1 VPIHGNDQLEAV
13 VTVPAAVARDLF
25 SMLTYAHALE
35 EKHREFLSISV
46 LFRGEVHHY
55 ARGAASAPFADAY
68 EPELREGIAFVLP
81 EGFALPDEIL
91 PRAPEKPLAMVMPE
105 GLVVCFHTP
114 AGELSTEIMSW
125 RPVMDALV
133 R

>member
-1 VPIHGNDQLEAV
+1 MVEAKSIV
-13 VTVPAAVARDLF
+13 NPLFLREEDLRQGMELLFFAARDF
-25 SMLTYAHALE
+25 T
-35 EKHREFLSISV
+35 
-46 LFRGEVHHY
+46 
-55 ARGAASAPFADAY
+55 AR
-68 EPELREGIAFVLP
+68 
-81 EGFALPDEIL
+81 PDEIL